1 MLGTVDSIDERI
13 CEELGAVMRMIA
25 VDLDGTLLGLD
36 GQVSER
42 NLAAMKAAERAGVE
56 VVVATGR
63 RHCYAMR
70 VLRGLG
76 LRDEDALI
84 SSNGTVTRT
93 VGARLLERTL
103 LPVETARWLC
113 AHVDEFR
120 NALVLTFDKVGP
132 DGEDARGALV
142 VERMEELTASISR
155 WMAANEPYIAQVV
168 PIEKALEGEAP
179 IQMMLCGTVER
190 MRRAEARLLE
200 HPGVSAVGVT
210 PLRRD
215 EVRRL
220 DHLGMTDGG
229 ITPQERVLGAEA
241 ALHRT
246 EYPDRD
252 LSIVDILPAGCSK
265 GSALLRLAEARGVK
279 AEEIV
284 AIGDNWNDVS
294 MLEVAGRAVLM
305 GNAPEDLKEMAV
317 ERGWMVGRRHDEDGV
332 AEAIE
337 AALVEAKAK

>member
-1 MLGTVDSIDERI
+1 MDIHAGRMREYAR
-13 CEELGAVMRMIA
+13 ELEPAMRMIA
-25 VDLDGTLLGLD
+25 VDIDGTLLGPD
-36 GQVSER
+36 GLVSER
-42 NLAAMKAAERAGVE
+42 NVAAIKAAERAGAE

-76 LRDEDALI
+76 LREESAVI

-93 VGARLLERTL
+93 IGAKLLERTL
-103 LPVETARWLC
+103 LPKETARWLC
-113 AHVDEFR
+113 GHVDEFR
-120 NALVLTFDKVGP
+120 NALVMTFDKVGP
-132 DGEDARGALV
+132 DGEDRRGALV
-142 VERMEELTASISR
+142 VEDLEDLTTSIGR
-155 WMAANEPYIAQVV
+155 WMKANEPYIERVV
-168 PIEKALEGEAP
+168 PMERALEGEAP

-200 HPGVSAVGVT
+200 HPGISAVGVT
-210 PLRRD
+210 AM
-215 EVRRL
+215 
-220 DHLGMTDGG
+220 GMAG
-229 ITPQERVLGAEA
+229 QEQAGVEA

-246 EYPDRD
+246 EYAERD

-265 GSALLRLAEARGVK
+265 GWALLRLARERRVK
-279 AEEIV
+279 AEEIL

-305 GNAPEDLKEMAV
+305 GNAPEEMKAMAA
-317 ERGWMVGRRHDEDGV
+317 EKGWGIRRRHDEDGV

-337 AALVEAKAK
+337 AILAERLNPVHPMAR